1 MHIILKVLLVKEKCG
16 AGCRCAG
23 NLTWRAPEIID
34 ALYRCHCT
42 YAAIRSEGS
51 RSSGSR
57 CTCDLTWH
65 TARNN

>member
-34 ALYRCHCT
+34 ARYRCHCT
-42 YAAIRSEGS
+42 FAAIRLKE
-51 RSSGSR
+51 
-57 CTCDLTWH
+57 
-65 TARNN
+65 AAAPEVAAPVI